1 MNKDILKKE
10 NEAVT
15 DRVKEEIIEGAEI
28 AFKKY
33 GYTRVTMQ
41 DISKEAKKVRST
53 VYKYFDNK
61 TEVLNAVTGKIMSAI
76 LKDCSTVVSKRRSFS
91 ANIDQYFRRK
101 LENIKLL
108 VSDYE
113 LLVNDLKTDPGLI
126 ILKSRTM
133 LEDELLLMGTMIQWA
148 MENDDIK
155 SLSDEDRLFLAETL
169 HTAFK
174 SFEMEIILFG
184 RFPNYED
191 KLSWLAQLLQKGLS

>member
-1 MNKDILKKE
+1 MNKDILKKQSE
-10 NEAVT
+10 VVT

-61 TEVLNAVTGKIMSAI
+61 TEVLNAVMRKVMSKILI
-76 LKDCSTVVSKRRSFS
+76 DCSEVISKRRSLS
-91 ANIDQYFRRK
+91 ANIEQYFRRK
-101 LENIKLL
+101 LENIRAL

-126 ILKSRTM
+126 ILKSRNM
-133 LEDELLLMGTMIQWA
+133 MEDELLLLKTMIQWA
-148 MENDDIK
+148 IENDDIK
-155 SLSDEDRLFLAETL
+155 PLDDDDRLFLAETL
-169 HTAFK
+169 QTAFK
-174 SFEMEIILFG
+174 SFEMDIILFG

-191 KLSWLAQLLQKGLS
+191 KLSWLAQMLQKGLS